1 MQFIVTAAETF
12 AWLLLPPLKIKRRE
26 GQIPVKMQN
35 VSVSFTFVHS
45 VHSLSPSPFYLFLSP
60 FSLSLDKSG
69 WINFSNV
76 QNLDPPFWK

>member
-1 MQFIVTAAETF
+1 
-12 AWLLLPPLKIKRRE
+12 
-26 GQIPVKMQN
+26 MQN

-60 FSLSLDKSG
+60 LSLSLDKSG